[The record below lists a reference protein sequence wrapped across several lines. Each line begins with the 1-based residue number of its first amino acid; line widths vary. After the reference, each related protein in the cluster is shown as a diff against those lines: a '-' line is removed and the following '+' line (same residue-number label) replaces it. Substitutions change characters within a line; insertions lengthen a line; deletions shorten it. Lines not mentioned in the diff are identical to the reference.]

1 MTIIEL
7 KTARK
12 VNNTPPLAVA
22 LGNFDG
28 VHLGHRRVIEAAV
41 AAAKISGDKIKSAVW
56 CFEQNPK
63 ISEDILTPPEE
74 KAEIFR
80 SLGADYVIFEDFYS
94 VCGLSPSEFV
104 LNYLKELSAVSVFCG
119 FNFRFG
125 KNAAGNKDTLTE
137 LSEKSGISA
146 SALPAVE
153 ADALPVSSTVIRALI
168 KEGRMEEAEKLLC
181 RPYSVTGEVTHGR
194 HLGNTLGFP
203 TINQN
208 FENGKAVPRHGVYFT
223 ETEIDGEIFPS
234 VSNVGVRPTVN
245 GKHVRLETHVIDFEG
260 DLYGKNVTVK
270 FKKFCR
276 PEKKFSSE
284 EELKSAVL
292 SDVKNAKY
300 HFSKEAHPNE

>member
-1 MTIIEL
+1 MIITEL

-28 VHLGHRRVIEAAV
+28 VHMGHRRVIDAAV
-41 AAAKISGDKIKSAVW
+41 SAAKASGGETKSAVW
-56 CFEQNPK
+56 CFTENPK
-63 ISEDILTPPEE
+63 NSTEILTTPEE
-74 KAEIFR
+74 KAEIFKN
-80 SLGADYVIFEDFYS
+80 LGADYVIFEDFYS
-94 VCGLSPSEFV
+94 VCGLSPSEFI
-104 LNYLKELSAVSVFCG
+104 LDYLKDLSAVSVFCG

-125 KNAAGNKDTLTE
+125 KNAAGNKEILME

-146 SALPAVE
+146 KAISAVE
-153 ADALPVSSTVIRALI
+153 ADSLPVSSTVIRALI
-168 KEGRMEEAEKLLC
+168 KEGDMEKAEKLLC
-181 RPYSVTGEVTHGR
+181 RPFSVTCEVTHGR
-194 HLGNTLGFP
+194 HLGNALGFP

-208 FENGKAVPRHGVYFT
+208 FENGKAIPRHGVYFT
-223 ETEIDGEIFPS
+223 ETEIDGKAFPS
-234 VSNVGVRPTVN
+234 VSNVGTRPTVN

-260 DLYGKNVTVK
+260 DLYGKNVTVS

-292 SDVKNAKY
+292 SDVASAKNY
-300 HFSKEAHPNE
+300 FFKEVPSNE